1 MIRNLVLG
9 IVIYYVL
16 VNIVLFG
23 LFFVDKRKA
32 IKNKWRISERTLLV
46 VGLLGGGAGGL
57 ASMKLTHHK
66 TRKTY
71 FYIVYVCGIV
81 IHVFAL
87 YEIFKLVM

>member
-1 MIRNLVLG
+1 MIKNLVLG

-46 VGLLGGGAGGL
+46 VGLLGGGVGGL

-71 FYIVYVCGIV
+71 FYVVYVCGIV

-87 YEIFKLVM
+87 YEIFKLVI